1 MNDSRERTIGE
12 AAVSGRMGANP
23 SPAGSLHVLPVI
35 TVLNL
40 IRMNLGMYPPGH
52 TRITESI
59 DYTFDMIQK
68 LLREKNELFIG
79 FAGDTL
85 SFGETATAKEHKNG
99 AFQDY
104 ARCLNHLR
112 IVAFTLH
119 RGLRKQ
125 DLLEFNRILSA
136 KPADIWAMGK
146 IESVFERA
154 GITGIKVKVVDE
166 DHFRLEGKKE
176 FTQTRV
182 DPNVKDVHFWEGF
195 FAHLKAE
202 ALKRRQDGG
211 FPPDPG
217 SMDPAEA
224 IRFLNKQR
232 EQWPSAVLSYEK
244 MVHDYFSEISKG
256 RQVGAEKLDRLT
268 SVNSLVAHFHTD
280 LRKQMIDVVERQFA
294 VHPNTALVAENLK
307 CFPEELFREI
317 IRQTSERGS
326 QISPALVNLLKKMTG
341 TQDAPGSTDPGME
354 KDFSSADM
362 QTLLNREKYEKYVP
376 EDYDRLL
383 KKAAVTPFSGEESD
397 ESPFPVD
404 EYLKTLTH
412 EAVDFRICRFIHSL
426 MDKQITDEEYFACYA
441 KLARSI
447 PELLKGGQFPFLTA
461 LMETLHHHAREKP
474 SEPIRQKAVSLLR
487 SLMNKETIARH
498 VAPFIL
504 HGAGNLSELKTFLI
518 SSGVQNLSWLFD
530 LYLDPKET
538 SPTTIIET
546 MKGFGR
552 NTTEEAVKRLSGRD
566 SRTIIR
572 LLTLLREMA
581 DKSAASSLK
590 NLFHHE
596 DWKVRREVIK
606 TLAEFGDPA
615 VIGLLRKSLKA
626 ENHQEVLEAVN
637 LSCRYR
643 VNDLLE
649 DLTSMLKTVVIR
661 KESAILNEWIIG
673 ELAKTRNPSVIP
685 QLERIAAAWFSLSPK
700 YFSRMKVVLYQN
712 LHNFPKNQI
721 LKLLQKGYK
730 SRNKEIRMACVKI
743 LKKKRKM
750 TVS

>member
-1 MNDSRERTIGE
+1 MNDFRERTIGE
-12 AAVSGRMGANP
+12 ATISGRVGANP
-23 SPAGSLHVLPVI
+23 SSAGSQHVLPVI
-35 TVLNL
+35 TALNL

-68 LLREKNELFIG
+68 FLREKNELLIG

-85 SFGETATAKEHKNG
+85 SFGETATAKERKNS

-119 RGLRKQ
+119 RGLKKQ
-125 DLLEFNRILSA
+125 DLMEFNRILSA

-154 GITGIKVKVVDE
+154 GITGIKVTVIDA
-166 DHFRLEGKKE
+166 DHFRLEEKRE
-176 FTQTRV
+176 FTRTRV
-182 DPNVKDVHFWEGF
+182 DQNVKDEHFWEGF

-211 FPPDPG
+211 LPPDKG
-217 SMDPAEA
+217 NMDAAEA

-244 MVHDYFSEISKG
+244 MVHGYFSDIPKG
-256 RQVGAEKLDRLT
+256 MPVGIEKFQALT
-268 SVNSLVAHFHTD
+268 NVNSLSADLHPD
-280 LRKQMIDVVERQFA
+280 LRKQMIDVVERQLA

-307 CFPEELFREI
+307 CFPQEMFREI
-317 IRQTSERGS
+317 IRRTSEKGS

-341 TQDAPGSTDPGME
+341 IQDAQASTDPGLE

-383 KKAAVTPFSGEESD
+383 KKAAAPPFSGEESG
-397 ESPFPVD
+397 EPSFPVD

-412 EAVDFRICRFIHSL
+412 EAVEFRICRLIHSL
-426 MDKQITDEEYFACYA
+426 MDDQITDEEYFACSG

-447 PELLKGGQFPFLTA
+447 PELLKGGQFPFLTS
-461 LMETLHHHAREKP
+461 LMETLHRHAREKP
-474 SEPIRQKAVSLLR
+474 GEPIRQKALSLLR
-487 SLMNKETIARH
+487 SLMEKETIARQ
-498 VAPFIL
+498 VAPLIL

-530 LYLDPKET
+530 LYLDPKAT
-538 SPTTIIET
+538 SPITIIDI

-552 NTTEEAVKRLSGRD
+552 NPIEEAVKRFPGRD
-566 SRTIIR
+566 SRTIVR
-572 LLTLLREMA
+572 LLTLIREMA

-596 DWKVRREVIK
+596 DWTVRREVIK
-606 TLAEFGDPA
+606 TLAEFGDPG
-615 VIGLLRKSLKA
+615 VIEMLRKSLKA
-626 ENHQEVLEAVN
+626 ENHEEALEAVS

-643 VNDLLE
+643 VDDLLE
-649 DLTSMLKTVVIR
+649 DLTSMIKTVVIR
-661 KESAILNEWIIG
+661 KESVRLNEWIVG

-685 QLERIAAAWFSLSPK
+685 HLERIAAAWFSLSPK
-700 YFSRMKVVLYQN
+700 HLSRMKVELYRN
-712 LHNFPKNQI
+712 LHHFPKNQI
-721 LKLLQKGYK
+721 SKLLQKGYR
-730 SRNKEIRMACVKI
+730 SRNKEIRMVCAKI
-743 LKKKRKM
+743 LKKSKE
-750 TVS
+750 